1 MTSKL
6 TRLVPQTA
14 VQIVLSMAERR
25 VLEQRVA
32 RVRTEQRDL
41 VRALI
46 VLAAAAQTP
55 NAQIAADLK
64 LCEDT
69 VRKWR
74 GRFATH
80 RLDGLKDLPRS
91 GRPRVFGDTVE
102 AEIKALACAL
112 PTERDVPLSRWSATE
127 LATEAVARKIVN
139 ADAKAPSAS
148 TIGRWLHGD
157 AIKPWQCRSWIFP
170 RDPDFGHKAGR
181 VLDLFARSWEGQSLG
196 DDEYVIS
203 ADEKSQ
209 LQALQRRH
217 PDLAPAPGRVRRQE
231 FEYTRKGTLAYLA
244 GYDVHRGN
252 VMGITAP
259 KTGIVPFAELVEN
272 VMTSEPYASARRV
285 FWVVDNGS
293 SHNGAISITRMRD
306 AWPTAQLVHLPIH
319 ASWLNPVEIFFSI
332 VQRKIVKPQNFPNL
346 DVLAQRLLA
355 FQDRYNLSATPF
367 KWRYTR
373 KHLNQLLVKLAAH
386 ETQAA

>member
-1 MTSKL
+1 MTLKL
-6 TRLVPQTA
+6 SLSESQTA
-14 VQIVLSMAERR
+14 IRIVLTTAERR
-25 VLEQRVA
+25 VLERRA
-32 RVRTEQRDL
+32 SRVRTELRDL
-41 VRALI
+41 LRARI
-46 VLAAAAQTP
+46 VLAAAAQTS
-55 NAQIAADLK
+55 NAQIAADLEI
-64 LCEDT
+64 CDDT

-80 RLDGLKDLPRS
+80 RLEGLNDLPRS
-91 GRPRVFGDTVE
+91 GRPRVFGDVVE

-127 LATEAVARKIVN
+127 LATEAVARNIVN
-139 ADAKAPSAS
+139 ADCQAPSAS
-148 TIGRWLHGD
+148 TISRWLHGD
-157 AIKPWQCRSWIFP
+157 AIKPSQCRSWIFP
-170 RDPDFGHKAGR
+170 GDPDFGPKAGR
-181 VLDLFARSWEGQSLG
+181 VLDLFERRWNGRRLR
-196 DDEYVIS
+196 DDKYVIS

-209 LQALQRRH
+209 LQALHRRH
-217 PDLAPAPGRVRRQE
+217 PDLPPAPGRVRRQE
-231 FEYTRKGTLAYLA
+231 FEYRREGTLAYLA
-244 GYDVHRGN
+244 AYDVHRGN

-259 KTGIVPFAELVEN
+259 KTGIVPFAQLVQH

-293 SHNGAISITRMRD
+293 SHNGATSITRMHD

-346 DVLAQRLLA
+346 KVLAQRLLA
-355 FQDRYNLSATPF
+355 FQDRYNLSAEPF

-373 KHLNQLLVKLAAH
+373 RHLDRLLERLAAH
-386 ETQAA
+386 EAQAA

>member
-1 MTSKL
+1 MTSKAPEI
-6 TRLVPQTA
+6 VSHTA
-14 VQIVLSMAERR
+14 VRIVLTGAERK
-25 VLEQRVA
+25 VLQARVA
-32 RVRTEQRDL
+32 RVRTEQRDV
-41 VRALI
+41 VRAKI
-46 VLAAAAQTP
+46 VLAAADQVP
-55 NAQIAADLK
+55 NARIAASLK
-64 LCEDT
+64 ICQDT

-74 GRFATH
+74 GRFATG

-91 GRPRVFGDTVE
+91 GRPRVFGEAVE

-127 LATEAVARKIVN
+127 LATEAIARNIVN
-139 ADAKAPSAS
+139 SALQAPSAS
-148 TIGRWLHGD
+148 TISRWLHAD

-170 RDPDFGHKAGR
+170 RDPDFGPKAGR
-181 VLDLFARSWEGQSLG
+181 VLDLFERRWNGRRIR

-209 LQALQRRH
+209 LQALRRRH
-217 PDLAPAPGRVRRQE
+217 PDLPAAPGRVRRQE
-231 FEYTRKGTLAYLA
+231 FQYTRAGTLAYLA
-244 GYDVHRGN
+244 AYDVHHGN
-252 VMGITAP
+252 VIGTVAP
-259 KTGIVPFAELVEN
+259 TTGIVPFAALVEK

-293 SHNGAISITRMRD
+293 SHSGAVSVQRMHN

-346 DVLAQRLLA
+346 EVLAQRLLA
-355 FQDRYNLSATPF
+355 FQDRYNLSAEAF
-367 KWRYTR
+367 RWRYTR
-373 KHLNQLLVKLAAH
+373 KHLNQLLDKLATH
-386 ETQAA
+386 EAQAA

>member
-6 TRLVPQTA
+6 IESVSHTA
-14 VQIVLSMAERR
+14 VRIVLTSAERKILR
-25 VLEQRVA
+25 RRAA
-32 RVRTEQRDL
+32 RARTEQRDAL
-41 VRALI
+41 RARI
-46 VLAAAAQTP
+46 VLAAADQVP
-55 NAQIAADLK
+55 NSRIAEALNITQ
-64 LCEDT
+64 DT

-91 GRPRVFGDTVE
+91 GRPRVFGEAVE

-127 LATEAVARKIVN
+127 LATEAVTRKIVN
-139 ADAKAPSAS
+139 SAQQAPSAS
-148 TIGRWLHGD
+148 AISRWLHAD
-157 AIKPWQCRSWIFP
+157 AIKPWQYRSWIFP
-170 RDPDFGHKAGR
+170 RDTDFGPKAGR
-181 VLDLFARSWEGQSLG
+181 VLDLFERRWNGRRLR

-209 LQALQRRH
+209 LQALRRRH
-217 PDLAPAPGRVRRQE
+217 PDLPPAPGRVRRQE
-231 FEYTRKGTLAYLA
+231 FEYRREGTLAYLA
-244 GYDVHRGN
+244 AYDVHRGS
-252 VMGITAP
+252 VIGTVAP
-259 KTGIVPFAELVEN
+259 TTGIVPFAELVEK

-293 SHNGAISITRMRD
+293 SHKGAVSVQRMHD
-306 AWPTAQLVHLPIH
+306 AWPNAQLVHLPIH

-332 VQRKIVKPQNFPNL
+332 VQRKIVKPQNFHDL
-346 DVLAQRLLA
+346 TELAQRLLA
-355 FQDRYNLSATPF
+355 FQDRYNLSAEPF

-373 KHLNQLLVKLAAH
+373 KHLNLLLEKLAAH
-386 ETQAA
+386 EAQAA

>member
-6 TRLVPQTA
+6 LPIGSQTA
-14 VQIVLSMAERR
+14 MRIVLTTAERR

-41 VRALI
+41 VRARI
-46 VLAAAAQTP
+46 VLAAAAQLS
-55 NAQIAADLK
+55 NAQIAADLN
-64 LCEDT
+64 LTEDT

-80 RLDGLKDLPRS
+80 RLDGLRDLPRS
-91 GRPRVFGDTVE
+91 GRPRVFGEAVE

-112 PTERDVPLSRWSATE
+112 PAEREVPLSRWSATE
-127 LATEAVARKIVN
+127 LATEAVTRNIVN
-139 ADAKAPSAS
+139 AQSQAPSVS
-148 TIGRWLHGD
+148 TISRWLHAD

-170 RDPDFGHKAGR
+170 RDPDFGPKAGR
-181 VLDLFARSWEGQSLG
+181 VLDLFERRWNDRRLR

-209 LQALQRRH
+209 LQALHRRH
-217 PDLAPAPGRVRRQE
+217 PDLPPAPGRVRRQE
-231 FEYTRKGTLAYLA
+231 FEYQRKGTLAYLA
-244 GYDVHRGN
+244 AYDVHHGN

-259 KTGIVPFAELVEN
+259 KTGIVPFAELVET

-293 SHNGAISITRMRD
+293 SHNGAASVQRMTE

-332 VQRKIVKPQNFPNL
+332 VQRKIVKPQNFPDL
-346 DVLAQRLLA
+346 EVLAQRLLA
-355 FQDRYNLSATPF
+355 FQDRYNLSAHPF

-373 KHLNQLLVKLAAH
+373 KHLNQLLERLAAH
-386 ETQAA
+386 EPQAA